1 MLSRADIQT
10 QLNQPFAHH
19 HHACCSDC
27 LALSQPPAAGGHEA
41 AASSRHGGIGAEN
54 LEGYVGVISADK
66 WSHVSMI
73 SNARME
79 RRPVWYDVGA
89 GGEAG
94 LIADRGREEPFK
106 SNKHLVQTKKKKRAG
121 AGCFHSHGSAKTLKS
136 HGDSWLTD

>member
-1 MLSRADIQT
+1 MLSCADIQT
-10 QLNQPFAHH
+10 QLNQPFT

-27 LALSQPPAAGGHEA
+27 LALSQPPAA
-41 AASSRHGGIGAEN
+41 ASSRHVGIGAEN

-66 WSHVSMI
+66 WSHASMI

-79 RRPVWYDVGA
+79 RRPVWYDV

-106 SNKHLVQTKKKKRAG
+106 SNKHLVQTKRAG
-121 AGCFHSHGSAKTLKS
+121 AGCSHSHGSAKKFKS
-136 HGDSWLTD
+136 HGDSC